1 VSKFDQFAKT
11 ASEAIPP
18 KKSNA
23 GAKPKKSIVTLQTI
37 AWYHAVK
44 VQAIEWGR
52 SRKPFAERLNGN
64 SKPSFDLINEIVAA
78 SVYQHRITDPLN
90 RRYLQGEVAPAS
102 DKLDEVEKVFPGTKA
117 VFMRGPP
124 VLHGIHGEDS
134 DFAFWTPLAGP
145 ARQCLQT
152 VLAYEP
158 ANRPPYRSYGYFASA
173 DPHVKVEYLLKVL
186 GSTWRPQDID
196 EHSYV
201 QSGNKLVSF
210 LSFPASRH
218 QRITIKDLFLIMAV
232 HRVTIDH
239 LDRTTWWATAV
250 MLEALMELGVFERL
264 LKPWGLESIV
274 PAYFAKL
281 CWRFVSVRK
290 LHFLEQR
297 DYTRFFRDIDVQS
310 DFGLEP
316 ASDQKI
322 LEPMGRGSGQD
333 PSSIPFYPCFA
344 SRKHQTRSSK
354 NTS

>member
-1 VSKFDQFAKT
+1 MSVNMSKFDHLVKA

-44 VQAIEWGR
+44 AQAIEWGR
-52 SRKPFAERLNGN
+52 SRKPLADRLNGN

-90 RRYLQGEVAPAS
+90 RRYMQGDVAPAP
-102 DKLDEVEKVFPGTKA
+102 DKLDEVDKVFPGTKA
-117 VFMRGPP
+117 VFMHGPP

-134 DFAFWTPLAGP
+134 DFAFWTLLAGP

-152 VLAYEP
+152 VMAYEP

-173 DPHVKVEYLLKVL
+173 DPYVKVEYLLKVL
-186 GSTWRPQDID
+186 GSTWRPQAID
-196 EHSYV
+196 EHSYG
-201 QSGNKLVSF
+201 QYGNQLVSF

-232 HRVTIDH
+232 HRVAIDH

-264 LKPWGLESIV
+264 FKPWGLESIV

-281 CWRFVSVRK
+281 CWRFVLVRK
-290 LHFLEQR
+290 RHFLEQR
-297 DYTRFFRDIDVQS
+297 DHAGFFRAVDEESAD
-310 DFGLEP
+310 
-316 ASDQKI
+316 A
-322 LEPMGRGSGQD
+322 LEPMGRGSGHD
-333 PSSIPFYPCFA
+333 PSAIPFYPRFA